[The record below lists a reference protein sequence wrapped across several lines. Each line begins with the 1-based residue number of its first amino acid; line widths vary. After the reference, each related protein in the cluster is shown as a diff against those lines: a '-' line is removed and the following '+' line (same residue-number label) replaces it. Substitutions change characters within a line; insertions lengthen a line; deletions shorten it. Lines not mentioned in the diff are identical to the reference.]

1 MKKILALALAA
12 LLLVSLVACGE
23 KDDDNT
29 DSPKDSEVVEEQ
41 NIYNN
46 FTYGVNSEG
55 NYDITGYVYTGADL
69 LDIEIPAEING
80 RPVTGIGE
88 EAFKACATIKS
99 VVIPES
105 VTYISKYAF
114 YGCDSLSAI
123 SIPKSV
129 TVIGMGAFQNCSAL
143 TSVTLTDSI
152 VTIEDFAFLNCEKL
166 ETIELFEKL
175 TTIGTSAFEGCKALT
190 EITIPTTVTKLGD
203 CAFYK
208 CSALADVTALG
219 TKLTDIGKIAFHQC
233 ANTLTIVVTE
243 ESAMATY
250 AEANEYNYEFVVAD

>member
-23 KDDDNT
+23 NDDNT
-29 DSPKDSEVVEEQ
+29 DAPKESEAVEEK

-46 FTYGVNSEG
+46 FTYDVNGEG

-80 RPVTGIGE
+80 RPVTGIGK
-88 EAFKACATIKS
+88 EAFKACTTIKS

-105 VTYISKYAF
+105 GTYISKYAF
-114 YGCDSLSAI
+114 CDCDSLTAI

-143 TSVTLTDSI
+143 ESVTLTDSI

-166 ETIELFEKL
+166 AEIELFENL
-175 TTIGTSAFEGCKALT
+175 VTIGSSAFEGCKALT

-219 TKLTDIGKIAFHQC
+219 TKLTNIGKIAFHQC
-233 ANTLTIVVTE
+233 ASSLTLVVTE
-243 ESAMATY
+243 ESAMALY
-250 AEANEYNYEFVVAD
+250 AEANEYNFEYPAE